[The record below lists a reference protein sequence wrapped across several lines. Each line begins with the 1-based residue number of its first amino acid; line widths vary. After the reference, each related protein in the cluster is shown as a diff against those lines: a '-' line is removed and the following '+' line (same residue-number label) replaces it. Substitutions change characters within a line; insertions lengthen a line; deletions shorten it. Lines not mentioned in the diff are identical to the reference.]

1 MTILSRSTAATIAS
15 LEPSQASLQKIATRI
30 RNLSR
35 KASGSIVEIGQGLLS
50 VKAKTAHGTFIYWVE
65 NDCGLTRR
73 SAQNY
78 MRVAAFVADKSAS
91 VALLSPAVL
100 YRLAAKS
107 TPAEIVSAV
116 LRLVDGGL
124 IPTES
129 QVAQLFASAPSR
141 AAAFSELE
149 LSNSS
154 LWASELLVSVGPAR
168 AQELLDAWPLVGKQL
183 RHQLAQ
189 QSIDRTPTTRD
200 TPQPDL
206 GPGVDLVRDP
216 TNEDCFRVKADGTDQ
231 VEIALL

>member
-1 MTILSRSTAATIAS
+1 MTILSQSTAATIAS

-50 VKAKTAHGTFIYWVE
+50 VKAETAHGTFIYWVE

-124 IPTES
+124 IPTEF
-129 QVAQLFASAPSR
+129 QVAQLFASAPSSTE
-141 AAAFSELE
+141 SESHIQRMRE
-149 LSNSS
+149 SAIWQDFAGVVMES
-154 LWASELLVSVGPAR
+154 LDGP
-168 AQELLDAWPLVGKQL
+168 
-183 RHQLAQ
+183 
-189 QSIDRTPTTRD
+189 
-200 TPQPDL
+200 
-206 GPGVDLVRDP
+206 
-216 TNEDCFRVKADGTDQ
+216 
-231 VEIALL
+231 